1 MTGTRILFLV
11 GVLLLTAG
19 MIFGA
24 DNLGISAARGT
35 RSHET
40 AEGGYHTYSFS
51 GINATFMTDFAKGLF
66 ASSNVGL
73 LEKADEL
80 AENRALAGDMLV
92 GARYGSEWDNTGF
105 HFGAG
110 VNSGL
115 ESYRFGNNGQS
126 STLFSLGVGASGGV
140 TYYLTDSVGLF
151 LHLQAGFSP
160 ITSDTRRNRRAS
172 TPESVN
178 SVLFQGG
185 MQF

>member
-1 MTGTRILFLV
+1 MRKTRTLIVFA
-11 GVLLLTAG
+11 VLLLFAS
-19 MIFGA
+19 MAFGTE
-24 DNLGISAARGT
+24 NLGVSAARGM

-40 AEGGYHTYSFS
+40 STGEYHTYSFT
-51 GINATFMTDFAKGLF
+51 GINATFMTGVASGLF

-73 LEKADEL
+73 LEKADEV
-80 AENRALAGDMLV
+80 ANAHTMAGDVLV

-115 ESYRFGNNGQS
+115 ETYRFGDAGQA

-151 LHLQAGFSP
+151 LHVQAGYSP
-160 ITSDTRRNRRAS
+160 VTSDIRGNQNKS

>member
-1 MTGTRILFLV
+1 MRETRTLFV
-11 GVLLLTAG
+11 IVSLLLLAG
-19 MIFGA
+19 VAFGA
-24 DNLGISAARGT
+24 DNLGISATRGT

-40 AEGGYHTYSFS
+40 AAGDYITYSFT
-51 GINATFMTDFAKGLF
+51 GINATFMTGFESGLF
-66 ASSNVGL
+66 AGGNVGL
-73 LEKADEL
+73 LEKADTV
-80 AENRALAGDMLV
+80 ADTQTMAGDVLV
-92 GARYGSEWDNTGF
+92 GARYGSEWDDAGF

-115 ESYRFGNNGQS
+115 ENYRFDDSGRT

-151 LHLQAGFSP
+151 LHLQAGYSP
-160 ITSDTRRNRRAS
+160 ITSDIRGNQSKS

>member
-1 MTGTRILFLV
+1 MRETRTLIIGT
-11 GVLLLTAG
+11 VLLLLAG
-19 MIFGA
+19 VAFGA
-24 DNLGISAARGT
+24 DNLGFSAARGM

-40 AEGGYHTYSFS
+40 AAGDYFTYSFT
-51 GINATFMTDFAKGLF
+51 GINATFMTGFKSGMFAG
-66 ASSNVGL
+66 ANVGL
-73 LEKADEL
+73 LEKADGL
-80 AENRALAGDMLV
+80 VDTQTMAGDVLV
-92 GARYGSEWDNTGF
+92 GARYGSEWDAAGF

-115 ESYRFGNNGQS
+115 ETYRFGDSGDA
-126 STLFSLGVGASGGV
+126 STLFSLGVAATGGV

-151 LHLQAGFSP
+151 LHLHAGYSP
-160 ITSDTRRNRRAS
+160 ITSDIRGKRNES